1 MNEISLQLNAFL
13 TMIIEFFTSFG
24 IKLIAAIIVLVV
36 GIKLAG
42 VLVKKLGKNKSFLK
56 LDASV
61 EHFILSALKI
71 LLYIVVVI
79 TSAGIIGIPA
89 TSFITVLASA
99 GVAIGLALQ
108 GSLSNLAGGIII
120 AVTRP
125 FRLNDYI
132 ESSGVSGTVED
143 MKLFY
148 TELITPDNKVIM
160 VPNGKLA
167 NDTIINYSIK
177 DIRRVDLTFSISYED
192 NVKKAIETIT
202 SVVEKHNLIL
212 KNPSYAIKE
221 AEHASSSVNISTKVW
236 VNNADYWTVHFD
248 LLEQVHQAFN
258 ENNITIPY
266 TQIEV
271 RTK

>member
-1 MNEISLQLNAFL
+1 MTFEDVKNFIINAWSNKFIQFLITTLAFL
-13 TMIIEFFTSFG
+13 LVWTIATSILKNIKKRMIRKHIDNLATTIIITMSLWAVRI
-24 IKLIAAIIVLVV
+24 LLIIVYAGIV
-36 GIKLAG
+36 GIDTAG
-42 VLVKKLGKNKSFLK
+42 F
-56 LDASV
+56 A
-61 EHFILSALKI
+61 AL
-71 LLYIVVVI
+71 I
-79 TSAGIIGIPA
+79 T
-89 TSFITVLASA
+89 SA

-192 NVKKAIETIT
+192 NVKKAIETIA

-221 AEHASSSVNISTKVW
+221 AQHASSSVNISTKVW
-236 VNNADYWTVHFD
+236 VKNADYWTVHFD

>member
-1 MNEISLQLNAFL
+1 MTFEEIKNYIVNAWNNKFIQFL
-13 TMIIEFFTSFG
+13 ITTLIFIILWTVASSIMKNIKKRMIRRKIDTLATTIIITMILWG
-24 IKLIAAIIVLVV
+24 IRILLIIVYAGIV
-36 GIKLAG
+36 GIDTAG
-42 VLVKKLGKNKSFLK
+42 F
-56 LDASV
+56 A
-61 EHFILSALKI
+61 AL
-71 LLYIVVVI
+71 I
-79 TSAGIIGIPA
+79 T
-89 TSFITVLASA
+89 SA

-108 GSLSNLAGGIII
+108 GSLSNLAGGIIL

-125 FRLNDYI
+125 FKLDDYI

-167 NDTIINYSIK
+167 NDTIINYSTK
-177 DIRRVDLTFSISYED
+177 DIRRVDLVFSISYED
-192 NVKKAIETIT
+192 NVKKAIETIIT
-202 SVVEKHNLIL
+202 VIENHNLIL
-212 KNPSYAIKE
+212 KNPKYAVKE
-221 AEHASSSVNISTKVW
+221 SEHASSSVNISTKVW
-236 VNNADYWTVHFD
+236 VKNSDYWTVHFD
-248 LLEQVHQAFN
+248 LLEQVHQAFI

>member
-1 MNEISLQLNAFL
+1 MTFEDVKNFIINAWSNKFIQFLITTLAFL
-13 TMIIEFFTSFG
+13 LVWTIATSILKNIKKRMIRKHIDNLATTIIITMSLWAVRI
-24 IKLIAAIIVLVV
+24 LLIIVYAGIV
-36 GIKLAG
+36 GIDTAG
-42 VLVKKLGKNKSFLK
+42 F
-56 LDASV
+56 A
-61 EHFILSALKI
+61 AL
-71 LLYIVVVI
+71 I
-79 TSAGIIGIPA
+79 T
-89 TSFITVLASA
+89 SA

-192 NVKKAIETIT
+192 NVKKAIETIA

>member
-1 MNEISLQLNAFL
+1 MTFEDVKNFIINAWSNKFIQFLITTLAFL
-13 TMIIEFFTSFG
+13 LAWTIATSILKNIKKRMIRKHIDNLATTIIITMSLWAIRI
-24 IKLIAAIIVLVV
+24 LLIIVYAGIV
-36 GIKLAG
+36 GIDTAG
-42 VLVKKLGKNKSFLK
+42 F
-56 LDASV
+56 A
-61 EHFILSALKI
+61 AL
-71 LLYIVVVI
+71 I
-79 TSAGIIGIPA
+79 T
-89 TSFITVLASA
+89 SA

-192 NVKKAIETIT
+192 NVKKAIETIAT
-202 SVVEKHNLIL
+202 VVEKHNLIL
-212 KNPSYAIKE
+212 KNPKYAIKE

>member
-1 MNEISLQLNAFL
+1 MTFEDVKNFIINAWSNKFIQFLITTLAFL
-13 TMIIEFFTSFG
+13 LVWTIATSILKNIKKRMIRKHIDNLATTIIITMSLWAIRI
-24 IKLIAAIIVLVV
+24 LLIIVYAGIV
-36 GIKLAG
+36 GIDTAG
-42 VLVKKLGKNKSFLK
+42 F
-56 LDASV
+56 A
-61 EHFILSALKI
+61 AL
-71 LLYIVVVI
+71 I
-79 TSAGIIGIPA
+79 T
-89 TSFITVLASA
+89 SA

-192 NVKKAIETIT
+192 NVKKAIETIA

-221 AEHASSSVNISTKVW
+221 AEHASSSVNISTRVW